1 MESGREDPDLRSDL
15 QEWTEECD
23 GISKE
28 IFGLLDRNG
37 DGKLDEGDLG
47 NMDKGDKL
55 DR

>member
-1 MESGREDPDLRSDL
+1 MEAGREDPDLRSDL

-23 GISKE
+23 GINKE

-37 DGKLDEGDLG
+37 DWKLDQGDLD